1 MGKPDMLGIC
11 QMKAKIVL
19 DYDASFR
26 IIESAI
32 RTQAQLV
39 LSFAEYPEHTL
50 NGFLI
55 SGDQS
60 ALLMELTGRPTLNLN
75 DLVNMSCQ
83 VRLYS
88 DQRYQFASEVT
99 GAPKWGETRSVS
111 LARPMALSVMDRRR
125 FLRAELAP
133 SAKVSVEWTDGDG
146 AHHQSATL
154 LNVSADGMALKM
166 DNDGASQLHP
176 ETRLVT
182 TFSMPGH
189 NRPFQMQGTLANKT
203 PGTDDYSIVGIQ
215 FSRTPNQTPQ
225 LDTLRQLLTR
235 QPGPDVEVPA

>member
-1 MGKPDMLGIC
+1 MGRPDIQGIS

-26 IIESAI
+26 IVETAI

-75 DLVNMSCQ
+75 DLVNLPCQ

-99 GAPKWGETRSVS
+99 GAPQWGETRSVS
-111 LARPMALSVMDRRR
+111 LVRPMALSVMDRRR

-133 SAKVSVEWTDGDG
+133 SAEVSVEWTDGNG
-146 AHHQSATL
+146 THRQSATL
-154 LNVSADGMALKM
+154 LNVSADGMAVKM
-166 DNDGASQLHP
+166 DNSGSQQLHP
-176 ETRLVT
+176 ETRLITV
-182 TFSMPGH
+182 FSLPGQS
-189 NRPFQMQGTLANKT
+189 RPLHMQGTLANKT
-203 PGTDDYSIVGIQ
+203 PATDDCSIVGIQ

-225 LDTLRQLLTR
+225 LDALRQLLSR
-235 QPGPDVEVPA
+235 QPGPDVEVHA